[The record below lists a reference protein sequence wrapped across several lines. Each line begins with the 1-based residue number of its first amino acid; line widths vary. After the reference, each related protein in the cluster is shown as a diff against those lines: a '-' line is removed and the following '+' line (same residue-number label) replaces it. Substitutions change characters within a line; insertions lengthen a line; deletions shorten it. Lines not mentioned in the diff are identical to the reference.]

1 MSTRDLDSPFLI
13 RPAGRRLRQRV
24 DRALLVAEVAELR
37 ASGHDYHAI
46 AMELGPR
53 IGKEL
58 TADGVRKAFS
68 RAVSK
73 SQHLW
78 PLGNSK
84 PSTLHK
90 PADHLGNGDPLQ
102 PNSDVLDE
110 SLLLQAACGTCVRR
124 RIIIMGP
131 SSASEAATVAMLSVA
146 AHAALKAGSLVRID
160 LDPVTNALSRWCGA
174 QRQAEDMALNAEA
187 AANLVSHAQRNGDVL
202 IHLGP
207 RSAGSARALSGVK
220 SLASAAEQQGVQIVL
235 TQALDIAQPDWER
248 VVVDWLA
255 KTDPR
260 ATKILFADQAKLE
273 ELRFLSTNFGVE
285 VIPLPKIPQRIM
297 QWMTK
302 NRPINFSAAVAEIES
317 NAYLEIRDFYNITMA
332 MFESERWI
340 RLFGSVSPN
349 NFEKTDH
356 IKNRDLWC
364 INRYWQLNPTSDG
377 RSTEDGFNSALVDLC
392 HSVRSMD
399 EHKISIQIQKLL
411 DAINAYYAPTET
423 RQDRGDDPGNEA
435 PKAHLG

>member
-1 MSTRDLDSPFLI
+1 
-13 RPAGRRLRQRV
+13 
-24 DRALLVAEVAELR
+24 
-37 ASGHDYHAI
+37 
-46 AMELGPR
+46 
-53 IGKEL
+53 
-58 TADGVRKAFS
+58 
-68 RAVSK
+68 
-73 SQHLW
+73 
-78 PLGNSK
+78 
-84 PSTLHK
+84 
-90 PADHLGNGDPLQ
+90 
-102 PNSDVLDE
+102 
-110 SLLLQAACGTCVRR
+110 
-124 RIIIMGP
+124 
-131 SSASEAATVAMLSVA
+131 MLSVA